1 MPVKFEIYR
10 DGQRV
15 SGFQPVAPFAVGPE
29 SVPIGGDV
37 TVRDGVL
44 SVSRPDDVPVGVA
57 LMWDAGPVGA
67 YHLETCRLQPRE
79 RPYILNVELAR
90 LRLMKIMQK
99 CEDWNF
105 FDFQRAEKHMQKLK
119 ETQDL
124 FAEALG
130 KLHDPGAAARV
141 ADEALRR

>member
-10 DGQRV
+10 NGERV
-15 SGFQPVAPFAVGPE
+15 NAFQAMAPYAVGPE

-37 TVRDGVL
+37 TFRDGLL
-44 SVSRPDDVPVGVA
+44 SVSRTDDVPVGVA
-57 LMWDAGPVGA
+57 LLWDAGAVGA

-79 RPYILNVELAR
+79 RPYVLNVELAR

-124 FAEALG
+124 FADALG
-130 KLHDPGAAARV
+130 KLH
-141 ADEALRR
+141 